1 MQLWWILGYFMQAM
15 NSKCPKIMHENLMTR
30 IKQKRKVNVN
40 RTQYLFTSQ
49 IRPAAQSSAGGGRS
63 GASGRGDGA
72 VRYNVRQQLHN
83 SIDSELSTLRKIE
96 GGLRQFFV
104 RGSWSCFAW
113 SRFSHPSQDK
123 TIVTIDLKWLTQKFQ
138 ASLLPNKT
146 SPSKPHSMC
155 YFHINRQWGQ

>member
-1 MQLWWILGYFMQAM
+1 
-15 NSKCPKIMHENLMTR
+15 MTR

-63 GASGRGDGA
+63 GASGRGGGA
-72 VRYNVRQQLHN
+72 VRYNVRQQVHN

-104 RGSWSCFAW
+104 RGSCLDLHGHV
-113 SRFSHPSQDK
+113 FSPKDTTMK
-123 TIVTIDLKWLTQKFQ
+123 VMTLNFIFQ
-138 ASLLPNKT
+138 
-146 SPSKPHSMC
+146 
-155 YFHINRQWGQ
+155 I

>member
-1 MQLWWILGYFMQAM
+1 
-15 NSKCPKIMHENLMTR
+15 MTR

-104 RGSWSCFAW
+104 RGS
-113 SRFSHPSQDK
+113 
-123 TIVTIDLKWLTQKFQ
+123 
-138 ASLLPNKT
+138 
-146 SPSKPHSMC
+146 
-155 YFHINRQWGQ
+155 